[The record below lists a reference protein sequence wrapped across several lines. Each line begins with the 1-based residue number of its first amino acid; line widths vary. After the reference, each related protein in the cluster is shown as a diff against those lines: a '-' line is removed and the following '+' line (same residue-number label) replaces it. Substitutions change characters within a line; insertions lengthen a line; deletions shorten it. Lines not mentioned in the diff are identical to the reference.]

1 MSENFRTVHKGGEG
15 EYEEKKSRF
24 IAHVCPVKDADEAA
38 AFINS
43 VKKQYWDARHN
54 CSAFIVGERGE
65 LTRSSDDGEPSG
77 TAGKPMLELLKSE
90 RLTGVCVVVTRY
102 FGGVLL
108 GTGGLIRAYT
118 AAVKAGL
125 ENCVIMEKRR
135 GTLLT
140 VSGDYSSEGLIRRFF
155 KENELPLT
163 LCTYSDAVSMETI
176 VDTHMLD
183 DVIKQLTEQ
192 SGGALKTETGD
203 ELEYALAGDEV
214 ILF

>member
-1 MSENFRTVHKGGEG
+1 MSENIRTVYKGGEG

-24 IAHVCPVKDADEAA
+24 IAHVTPVKDADEAA

-43 VKKQYWDARHN
+43 IKKQYWDARHN

-135 GTLLT
+135 GTVLT
-140 VSGDYSSEGLIRRFF
+140 VRGDYSSEGLIRRFF
-155 KENELPLT
+155 KDNELPLT
-163 LCTYSDAVSMETI
+163 LCTYSDVVSMETI
-176 VDTHMLD
+176 VDSHMVD
-183 DVIKQLTEQ
+183 EVIKKLTEL
-192 SGGALKTETGD
+192 SAGALSTQAGD

>member
-1 MSENFRTVHKGGEG
+1 MRTVYKGGEG

-24 IAHVCPVKDADEAA
+24 IAHVSPVKDADEAA

-43 VKKQYWDARHN
+43 IKKQYWDARHN

-65 LTRSSDDGEPSG
+65 LTRSSDDSEPSG
-77 TAGKPMLELLKSE
+77 TAGKPMLELLKAE

-135 GTLLT
+135 GTILT
-140 VSGDYSSEGLIRRFF
+140 VRGDYSSEGLIRRFF
-155 KENELPLT
+155 KDNELPLT
-163 LCTYSDAVSMETI
+163 LCTYSNVVSMETI
-176 VDTHMLD
+176 VDSHMVD
-183 DVIKQLTEQ
+183 DVIKRLTEL
-192 SGGALKTETGD
+192 SAGALSTQIGD

>member
-1 MSENFRTVHKGGEG
+1 MCENIRTVYKGGEG

-24 IAHVCPVKDADEAA
+24 IAHVSPVKDADEAA

-43 VKKQYWDARHN
+43 IKKQYWDARHN

-77 TAGKPMLELLKSE
+77 TAGKPMLELLKAE

-135 GTLLT
+135 GTILT
-140 VSGDYSSEGLIRRFF
+140 VRGDYSSEGLIRRFF

-163 LCTYSDAVSMETI
+163 LCTYSNVVSMETI
-176 VDTHMLD
+176 VDSHMVD
-183 DVIKQLTEQ
+183 DVKKRLTEL
-192 SGGALKTETGD
+192 SAGALSTQTGD

>member
-1 MSENFRTVHKGGEG
+1 MRTVYKGGEG

-24 IAHVCPVKDADEAA
+24 IAHVSPVKDADEAA

-43 VKKQYWDARHN
+43 IKKQYWDARHN

-135 GTLLT
+135 GTILT
-140 VSGDYSSEGLIRRFF
+140 VRGDYSSEGLIRRFF
-155 KENELPLT
+155 KDNELPLT
-163 LCTYSDAVSMETI
+163 LCTYSNVVSMETI
-176 VDTHMLD
+176 VDSHMVD
-183 DVIKQLTEQ
+183 DVIKRLTEL
-192 SGGALKTETGD
+192 SAGALSSQTGD

>member
-1 MSENFRTVHKGGEG
+1 MCENIRTVYKGGEG

-24 IAHVCPVKDADEAA
+24 IAHVSPVKDADEAA

-43 VKKQYWDARHN
+43 IKKQYWDARHN

-77 TAGKPMLELLKSE
+77 TAGKPMLELLKAE

-135 GTLLT
+135 GTILT
-140 VSGDYSSEGLIRRFF
+140 VRGDYSSEGLIRRFF
-155 KENELPLT
+155 KDNELPLT
-163 LCTYSDAVSMETI
+163 LCTYSNVVSMETI
-176 VDTHMLD
+176 VDSHMVD
-183 DVIKQLTEQ
+183 DVIKRLTEL
-192 SGGALKTETGD
+192 SAGALSTQTGD

>member
-1 MSENFRTVHKGGEG
+1 MCENIRTVYKGGEG

-43 VKKQYWDARHN
+43 IKKQYWDARHN

-77 TAGKPMLELLKSE
+77 TAGKPMLELLKAE

-135 GTLLT
+135 GTVLT
-140 VSGDYSSEGLIRRFF
+140 VRGDYSSEGLIRRFF
-155 KENELPLT
+155 KDNGLPLT
-163 LCTYSDAVSMETI
+163 LCTYSDVVSMETI
-176 VDTHMLD
+176 VDSHMVD
-183 DVIKQLTEQ
+183 DVIKKLTEL
-192 SGGALKTETGD
+192 SAGALSTQTGD

-214 ILF
+214 ISF

>member
-1 MSENFRTVHKGGEG
+1 MCENIRTVYKGGEG

-24 IAHVCPVKDADEAA
+24 IAHVTPVKDADEAA

-43 VKKQYWDARHN
+43 IKKQYWDARHN

-135 GTLLT
+135 GTVLT
-140 VSGDYSSEGLIRRFF
+140 VRGDYSSEGLIRRFF
-155 KENELPLT
+155 KDNELPLT
-163 LCTYSDAVSMETI
+163 LCTYSDVVSMETI
-176 VDTHMLD
+176 VDSHMVD
-183 DVIKQLTEQ
+183 EVIKKLTEL
-192 SGGALKTETGD
+192 SAGALSTQAGD